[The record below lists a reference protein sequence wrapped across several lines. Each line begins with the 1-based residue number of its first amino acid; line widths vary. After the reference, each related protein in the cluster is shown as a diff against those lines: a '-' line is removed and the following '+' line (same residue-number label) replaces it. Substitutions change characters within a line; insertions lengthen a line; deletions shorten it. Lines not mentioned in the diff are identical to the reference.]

1 MEETVLTGTTGGLA
15 QQLRLDRAART
26 AGKPSRSSTRTS
38 RAGEARLLPLGG
50 IGLAF
55 LLLAALVAL
64 SIGVLSRPA
73 ARRGR
78 FRSANPPCGPP
89 AFWR

>member
-26 AGKPSRSSTRTS
+26 AGEAFAFIDQDEPRR
-38 RAGEARLLPLGG
+38 GEARLLPLGG

-64 SIGVLSRPA
+64 SIG
-73 ARRGR
+73 
-78 FRSANPPCGPP
+78 F
-89 AFWR
+89 